1 MRTEEQIREHYEL
14 EVELADRLRNS
25 KKEDRAKLY
34 GEVYNE
40 LFSKI
45 KHHPQLTR
53 KISEDESRQNI
64 EQQLRFLK
72 RFLSPETTYLEVGA
86 GDCLLAFEVAGYVKE
101 SIAVDV
107 SDSITHN
114 TEKPANFRLLITN
127 GTEIPVAP
135 GSIGVAYSNQL
146 MEHLHPDDA
155 FEQLQNIC
163 SSLAK
168 NGKYIC
174 VTPNRINGPH
184 DVSAYYDD
192 TARGFHLKEYTC
204 GELSGLFKKAGFDS
218 TAAYV
223 GFGSF
228 FVKAPVFIL
237 AGYERFLMVLPRKFR
252 KLLMK
257 TSFFRG
263 VLFIRLAGI
272 KK

>member
-1 MRTEEQIREHYEL
+1 MRTEAQIREHYEL
-14 EVELADRLRNS
+14 EVELADRLRRS

-45 KHHPQLTR
+45 EHHPQLTR
-53 KISEDESRQNI
+53 KISEEESRQNI

-86 GDCLLAFEVAGYVKE
+86 GDCLLAFEVANNVSE

-107 SDSITHN
+107 SDSITKN
-114 TEKPANFRLLITN
+114 AERPSNFRLLLTN
-127 GTEIPVAP
+127 GTEIPVEP
-135 GSIGVAYSNQL
+135 GSVKVAYSNQL
-146 MEHLHPDDA
+146 MEHLHEDDA

-184 DVSAYYDD
+184 DVSVYYDD
-192 TARGFHLKEYTC
+192 IARGFHMKEYTW
-204 GELSGLFKKAGFDS
+204 GELSRLFKKAGFDK
-218 TAAYV
+218 TAAYI
-223 GFGSF
+223 GFGSLF
-228 FVKAPVFIL
+228 INVPVYLL
-237 AGYERFLMVLPRKFR
+237 AGYENILMALPRKFR

-257 TSFFRG
+257 TSLFRG
-263 VLFIRLAGI
+263 VLFIRLVGI